1 METLNNVVRT
11 NATTDY
17 LKAIVAARMQDDR
30 SAINFLSEAIR
41 RDPALRSRAISDKEF
56 ASLANNERFVQLL
69 K

>member
-1 METLNNVVRT
+1 
-11 NATTDY
+11 
-17 LKAIVAARMQDDR
+17 MQDDR